1 MSPQC
6 EDGFTRIAN
15 ELIEALALIRIPGES
30 MQIFLVILRKT
41 YGFGKKE
48 DRISLAQFTET
59 TGIPKPRIVRALAKL
74 LDMKIIVKSGSG
86 HYPNYGVNKYHGTW
100 EKLPKKAINIAI
112 EGNAMEPLDNTD
124 ETVTYAEILPCM
136 AIKEKLPKKA
146 INIAIEGNA
155 MEPLDNTDET
165 VTYAEIL
172 PCMAIKEKLP
182 KKAINIAIEGN
193 AVAIQGNLNCL
204 VWHPQKKKETITK
217 EKRNIGEGLL
227 PICLAW
233 RAFQEMRRQKKKPLS
248 GYAEVLI
255 VKKLMAFHANGHD
268 PVDVLNASIE
278 NSWQGVFEPKQL
290 AAGKQTAAAVRES
303 NHNACREFANE

>member
-1 MSPQC
+1 
-6 EDGFTRIAN
+6 
-15 ELIEALALIRIPGES
+15 
-30 MQIFLVILRKT
+30 
-41 YGFGKKE
+41 
-48 DRISLAQFTET
+48 
-59 TGIPKPRIVRALAKL
+59 
-74 LDMKIIVKSGSG
+74 
-86 HYPNYGVNKYHGTW
+86 
-100 EKLPKKAINIAI
+100 
-112 EGNAMEPLDNTD
+112 
-124 ETVTYAEILPCM
+124 
-136 AIKEKLPKKA
+136 LPKKA